1 MPIMFTEQEAK
12 KIHTFTLQLCVRPY
26 HDSARARNTRKKHI
40 TSQFRIICLYVLFRM
55 NMTSDIPKLF

>member
-26 HDSARARNTRKKHI
+26 HDSAQGTLERNTLHH
-40 TSQFRIICLYVLFRM
+40 SLELFVC
-55 NMTSDIPKLF
+55 TCSFI